1 MPGTRKLTH
10 KQSAHNPRNQPTRKH
25 LNKWP
30 YAQVDITGRVELSP
44 VLVIKYIARTNNYP
58 KSGDKNTVIQHIAM
72 LRSEIEKNNSKMK
85 AYKKYKKM
93 YDKYPV
99 ITEDLLINLLMS
111 AQNNKKYLSR
121 PSPSFP
127 AKLFAGLFLYGR
139 DGREYM
145 SAYTGGSWKWASFYS
160 LKSP

>member
-1 MPGTRKLTH
+1 MPGTRKLTR
-10 KQSAHNPRNQPTRKH
+10 KQSAHKPRNQPTRKH
-25 LNKWP
+25 LYKWP
-30 YAQVDITGRVELSP
+30 YAQVDITGRRELSP
-44 VLVIKYIARTNNYP
+44 ALVIIHIAKTNNYP
-58 KSGDKNTVIQHIAM
+58 KSSDKNTVVQHIAM

-85 AYKKYKKM
+85 AYKKYTKM

-121 PSPSFP
+121 PSPPFP
-127 AKLFAGLFLYGR
+127 AKLFAGSFLYGR

-145 SAYTGGSWKWASFYS
+145 SALTGGSWKWVFD
-160 LKSP
+160 